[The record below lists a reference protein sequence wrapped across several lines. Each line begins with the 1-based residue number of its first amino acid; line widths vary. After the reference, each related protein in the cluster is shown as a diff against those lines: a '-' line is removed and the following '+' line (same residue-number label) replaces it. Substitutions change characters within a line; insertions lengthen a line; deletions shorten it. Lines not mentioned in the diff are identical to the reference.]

1 MTDNQVFK
9 NVNKKIIFT
18 KNKQKT
24 AKSNISIPRSEHLA
38 AHCYFYRQS

>member
-18 KNKQKT
+18 KNI